1 MGKSSNFM
9 GDASRKVVEQE
20 SIKLTERNT
29 TNFNELQANMAAS
42 MCGDMAHETVVDT
55 CTTAAHKP

>member
-1 MGKSSNFM
+1 M

-20 SIKLTERNT
+20 SIKLTERNAA
-29 TNFNELQANMAAS
+29 NFNELQANTAVS
-42 MCGDMAHETVVDT
+42 MHRDMAHETVVDT